1 MAEIIRN
8 PVKYI
13 AELFQTNQW
22 SPKLAIV
29 DSVYAGY
36 DHIFS
41 FSIAPLKTVDT
52 DPTNYWIVWGGY
64 FDNPVGA
71 GIQVYMDSFLTEV
84 FLPDNLVVTQKSFY
98 IDEENAVCYMNL
110 PKNPWRYF
118 SEYAS
123 VYGNVDSTF
132 TTAPKDESNLS
143 DIYYDIT
150 RVEPTMDIPEL
161 SVELNDCISGVTVY
175 SDFSIKL
182 DNTDGRYD
190 GLDILAYFNTPLQ
203 ISKSANN
210 PVHISDFDR
219 IRYGLVTDITVES
232 DIMEITATD
241 PFYMMTTE
249 YCRKFSTDEFP
260 NISDSTVGDDIPV
273 GWGVLE
279 GIEPIEVD
287 KDTGDPA
294 TWIDYIALDKSHITS
309 VEGVYDEDG
318 NSLSHTFYPA
328 TGIIR
333 VTSVDGDGEVIE
345 AEYMDVTGKADCNI
359 GEIATEVLE
368 DNENLTYIEGIWDVT
383 ETDRY
388 IAMAPDLSFYFDGG
402 TTKDLLEKLFEND
415 IAFLMRKNDGRLTI
429 RRWGETYTNHQLPS
443 WVITQKP
450 SKNFE
455 DATAYFCS
463 SARVKYK
470 PFYIDELFQNS
481 YLNDE
486 NERAI
491 FSRYRRSYLA
501 EFETC
506 LTSADDAED
515 LADRIMERFG
525 TIRETI
531 ECGLGVNTFDVD
543 LLDTVDIE
551 FTVNDREFSKYSRW
565 IVKSCD
571 PGQDTL
577 VMEGL
582 LIFNPLTFDGVPATL
597 DGVQF
602 IVEVN

>member
-1 MAEIIRN
+1 MAELIRN

-22 SPKLAIV
+22 SPKLAIQ
-29 DSVYAGY
+29 DSVYAGVS
-36 DHIFS
+36 HIFA
-41 FSIAPLKTVDT
+41 FSIAPLITVET
-52 DPTNYWIVWGGY
+52 DPSNYWIVWGGY

-84 FLPDNLVVTQKSFY
+84 FLPANLFVIEKSYY
-98 IDEENAVCYMNL
+98 IDEANAVCYMNI

-132 TTAPKDESNLS
+132 TTAPKDESNPS

-150 RVEPTMDIPEL
+150 RVEPTMEIPSLENG
-161 SVELNDCISGVTVY
+161 LNDCISGITAY
-175 SDFSIKL
+175 DTFSIKL

-203 ISKSANN
+203 ISKSTEN

-219 IRYGLVTDITVES
+219 IRYGLVTDIEVDFEK
-232 DIMEITATD
+232 MEITATD

-249 YCRKFSTDEFP
+249 YCRKFSTDEFA

-287 KDTGDPA
+287 KDTADPA
-294 TWIDYIALDKSHITS
+294 TWIDYIALDKSHITAVS
-309 VEGVYDEDG
+309 GVYDEDG
-318 NSLSHTFYPA
+318 NSLSYTFYPT

-345 AEYMDVTGKADCNI
+345 AEYMNVTGKTACNI
-359 GEIATEVLE
+359 GEIITEVLE

-388 IAMAPDLSFYFDGG
+388 ISIAPDLTYYFDGG
-402 TTKDLLEKLFEND
+402 TTKDIIEDVLKND
-415 IAFLMRKNDGRLTI
+415 IAFLIRKNDGRLTI
-429 RRWGETYTNHQLPS
+429 RRWGETYTNHQLES
-443 WVITQKP
+443 WIFTQKP
-450 SKNFE
+450 TKNFE
-455 DATAYFCS
+455 DATEQFCS
-463 SARVKYK
+463 SARVKYS
-470 PFYIDELFQNS
+470 PFYIDDLFQNS
-481 YLNDE
+481 YTNDE
-486 NERAI
+486 NERDI
-491 FSRYRRSYLA
+491 FSRYRRSYLV
-501 EFETC
+501 EFETN
-506 LTSADDAED
+506 LTSATDAQD
-515 LADRIMERFG
+515 LADRALERFG
-525 TIRETI
+525 DVRETV
-531 ECGLGVNTFDVD
+531 EVGLGVNTFDVN

-551 FTVNDREFSKYSRW
+551 ITVNDREFSKYSRW
-565 IVKSCD
+565 IVKICD
-571 PGQDTL
+571 PGQDVLT
-577 VMEGL
+577 MEGL
-582 LIFNPLTFDGVPATL
+582 LIYNPLTFDGLPAIL